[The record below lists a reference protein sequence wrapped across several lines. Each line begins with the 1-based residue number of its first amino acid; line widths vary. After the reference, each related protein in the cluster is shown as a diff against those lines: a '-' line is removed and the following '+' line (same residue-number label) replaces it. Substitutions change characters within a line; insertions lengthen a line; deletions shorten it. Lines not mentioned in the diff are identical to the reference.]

1 MKNYGQSG
9 VSSELEFGKNGTK
22 LKNNASDQMQVLQND
37 GTSLSRMNGADPID
51 AQDFVTKGYLERE
64 PDTIA
69 SGNIETGSETGSFV
83 GQTFVVT
90 KSGLSAP
97 FNVLGSLHYWDGT
110 DWVAVAMA
118 DGLRLSVDDTITGTD
133 FTLEEGFLYIYDL
146 DLNATYGWN
155 TVGPAA
161 VEQNLYKAV
170 SNNFSFAD
178 QGGNVSLGTIPAGSV
193 IDEIVVNI
201 TTAFDGT
208 SPSLV
213 VELADATVVQ
223 DSSLNDPEEIGLY
236 QNDAYII
243 NSTSQAVQVT
253 VGGSAAT
260 AGAGSALV
268 KYKK

>member
-97 FNVLGSLHYWDGT
+97 F
-110 DWVAVAMA
+110 
-118 DGLRLSVDDTITGTD
+118 
-133 FTLEEGFLYIYDL
+133 
-146 DLNATYGWN
+146 
-155 TVGPAA
+155 
-161 VEQNLYKAV
+161 
-170 SNNFSFAD
+170 
-178 QGGNVSLGTIPAGSV
+178 
-193 IDEIVVNI
+193 VNI